1 MSLFLYLYVMEYSWD
16 EIVEMFNNN
25 DLDVPKYFND
35 YQTFFKVL
43 KKRGLMGEI
52 DPKNADGG
60 EHWQNEYLLWLYEN
74 DRENYYKWIPS
85 LLNDVIFENGKAYL
99 EIHDRG
105 DLAKLFCDGHRY
117 DLSRDTIETILSG
130 DGDAFE
136 PYWDTTQDVYRDVI
150 EELTPEN
157 DKRLGEYIVKT
168 LNGQQISAD
177 TNELQLI
184 ASEQGHPDYVEVNM
198 ENVKRIIDDEETM
211 NELLR
216 DQLSDLKSELYSIH
230 SSAYNSAYEESVWAE
245 IWSELGTYFEGNG
258 EWISKP
264 HPYKKNT
271 EIQYFKIPIR
281 NFESDVNDYLFNN
294 KGYGNSGTLEYHG
307 GFIEIMKE
315 DRDCLSAQA
324 PDYPDS
330 RKVDKNINEYFKEYI

>member
-16 EIVEMFNNN
+16 EIVEMFNNG

-60 EHWQNEYLLWLYEN
+60 ENWQNEYLLWLYEN
-74 DRENYYKWIPS
+74 DRENYYKWIPT
-85 LLNDVIFENGKAYL
+85 LLNDVVFENGKAYL

-130 DGDAFE
+130 DGDAYE
-136 PYWDTTQDVYRDVI
+136 PYWDTTQDVYSDVI

-177 TNELQLI
+177 TDELQLI
-184 ASEQGHPDYVEVNM
+184 SSEQGHPDYVEVNM

-211 NELLR
+211 KELLG

-245 IWSELGTYFEGNG
+245 LWSELGTYFEGDG
-258 EWISKP
+258 EWISKH

-271 EIQYFKIPIR
+271 EIQYFKIPIKD
-281 NFESDVNDYLFNN
+281 FDAQVNDYLFNS

-330 RKVDKNINEYFKEYI
+330 RKVDKNINQYFKEYI

>member
-16 EIVEMFNNN
+16 EIVEMFNNG

-60 EHWQNEYLLWLYEN
+60 ENWQNEYLLWLYEN

-130 DGDAFE
+130 DGDAYE
-136 PYWDTTQDVYRDVI
+136 PYWDTTQDVYSDVI

-177 TNELQLI
+177 TDELQLI
-184 ASEQGHPDYVEVNM
+184 SSEQGHPDYVEVNM

-211 NELLR
+211 KELLG

-245 IWSELGTYFEGNG
+245 IWSELGTYFEGDG

-281 NFESDVNDYLFNN
+281 DFDAQVNDYLFNS

-330 RKVDKNINEYFKEYI
+330 RKVDKNINEFFKDYI

>member
-16 EIVEMFNNN
+16 EIVEMFNNG

-60 EHWQNEYLLWLYEN
+60 ENWQNEYLLWLYEN
-74 DRENYYKWIPS
+74 DRENYYKWIPT
-85 LLNDVIFENGKAYL
+85 LLNDIVFENGIAYL

-105 DLAKLFCDGHRY
+105 DLAKLFCDGYRY

-130 DGDAFE
+130 DGDAYE
-136 PYWDTTQDVYRDVI
+136 PYWDTTQDVYSDVI

-168 LNGQQISAD
+168 LNGQKISAD
-177 TNELQLI
+177 TDELQLI
-184 ASEQGHPDYVEVNM
+184 SSEQGHPDYVEVNM

-211 NELLR
+211 KELLG

-230 SSAYNSAYEESVWAE
+230 STAYNSAYEESVWAE
-245 IWSELGTYFEGNG
+245 IWSELGTYFEGDG

-330 RKVDKNINEYFKEYI
+330 RKVDKNINEYFNHYI

>member
-16 EIVEMFNNN
+16 EIVEMFNNG

-60 EHWQNEYLLWLYEN
+60 ENWQNEYLLWLYEN
-74 DRENYYKWIPS
+74 DRENYYKWIPT
-85 LLNDVIFENGKAYL
+85 LLNDVVFENRKAYL

-130 DGDAFE
+130 DGDAYE
-136 PYWDTTQDVYRDVI
+136 PYWDTTQDVYSDVI

-177 TNELQLI
+177 TDELQLI
-184 ASEQGHPDYVEVNM
+184 SSEQGHPDYVEVNM

-211 NELLR
+211 KELLG

-245 IWSELGTYFEGNG
+245 LWSELGTYFEGDG

-324 PDYPDS
+324 PDYPDY
-330 RKVDKNINEYFKEYI
+330 RKLDKNINEYFKHYI